1 MMHSKIKN
9 VFTNNR
15 TFVLHKNKLYL
26 YSFNMKVLGIETSGL
41 VGNIAVCDGNA
52 VVGKKT
58 YDKNLSHGKEIVS
71 SLESIFNEI
80 EWKPNDIDLIAVS
93 IGPGSYTG
101 LRIGVTCAK
110 TLAYGLAKP
119 VIDVPTLDV
128 LVENVKD
135 SNARAIC
142 PVIDAK
148 RKSVYAC
155 IYDRDKNRKITDYLI
170 ISPDNLKDMLPESTL
185 IFGDGIAPYKE
196 VFAQKK
202 LTILSDEKLGIAN
215 AANVARLGMERY
227 EQGMR
232 CEINALAPL
241 YLRKSEAEERLEKTQ
256 LNFVHQ

>member
-1 MMHSKIKN
+1 MLNSGKNFSKN
-9 VFTNNR
+9 G
-15 TFVLHKNKLYL
+15 TFVLHKEKLYL

-41 VGNIAVCDGNA
+41 IGNIAVCDGNT

-58 YDKNLSHGKEIVS
+58 YGKNFSHGKEIVS

-80 EWKPNDIDLIAVS
+80 NWEPNDIDLIAVS

-110 TLAYGLAKP
+110 TLAYGLQKP

-135 SNARAIC
+135 NNAKIIC

-155 IYDRDKNRKITDYLI
+155 MYDRNKNKRITDFLI
-170 ISPDNLKDMLPESTL
+170 ISPDSLIDMLPDSAL
-185 IFGDGIAPYKE
+185 IFGDGIAPYKQI
-196 VFAQKK
+196 FAQKN
-202 LTILSDEKLGIAN
+202 LTIVEDEKLGIAD
-215 AANVARLGMERY
+215 AANVARLG
-227 EQGMR
+227 
-232 CEINALAPL
+232 I
-241 YLRKSEAEERLEKTQ
+241 LEKI
-256 LNFVHQ
+256 

>member
-1 MMHSKIKN
+1 M
-9 VFTNNR
+9 
-15 TFVLHKNKLYL
+15 LYL
-26 YSFNMKVLGIETSGL
+26 YSFNMKIVGIETSSLIGS
-41 VGNIAVCDGNA
+41 IAVCDGNT

-58 YDKNLSHGKEIVS
+58 YGKNLSHGKEIVS

-80 EWKPNDIDLIAVS
+80 KWEPNDIDLIAVS

-110 TLAYGLAKP
+110 TLAYGLGKP

-135 SNARAIC
+135 NNAKTIC

-155 IYDRDKNRKITDYLI
+155 IYDRSNNENRRTTDFLI
-170 ISPDNLKDMLPESTL
+170 ISPDNLIDILPDSAL
-185 IFGDGIAPYKE
+185 IFGDGIAPYKQI
-196 VFAQKK
+196 FAQKE
-202 LTILSDEKLGIAN
+202 LTVLSDEKLGIAD
-215 AANVARLGMERY
+215 AANVARLGLERY

-232 CEINALAPL
+232 CEINSLVPL
-241 YLRKSEAEERLEKTQ
+241 YLKKSEAEEKLKGSAS
-256 LNFVHQ
+256 